1 MSSYEPR
8 GNSAKPPA
16 KPSSRPLHGTRR
28 CYMLTLCTAAS
39 PGFISRFA
47 AHLVNDLKG
56 IARCLRLAAFVV
68 PLALLLTPM
77 TSHAYTCAPNKTIA
91 IALCQEGACTD
102 GFEIDH
108 ESIPDTMCG
117 RRPVV
122 RALSDEVRSS
132 FQQIAGHLD
141 QEDLSGVY
149 ELETYPDC
157 LRHGWQEEREWC
169 LASATITKVSE
180 SVDPQTLNDY
190 RTEWLVKEQ
199 QARRSA
205 MFRHWRRPVVFI
217 LLTIF
222 SLGWSWLLVILMPSL
237 RKYTGYLLILAI
249 PIQLFVYYLFFLYR
263 SSFFAVWVPVW
274 NQLALVCGFLILL
287 AIPSQ
292 LGFLIWRKFKTKPRT
307 S

>member
-1 MSSYEPR
+1 MSANGLHPEGLVSPLGSEVANGFVAGDRTRPQCR
-8 GNSAKPPA
+8 NRSA
-16 KPSSRPLHGTRR
+16 
-28 CYMLTLCTAAS
+28 
-39 PGFISRFA
+39 
-47 AHLVNDLKG
+47 
-56 IARCLRLAAFVV
+56 RLAALAVA
-68 PLALLLTPM
+68 LALISTP
-77 TSHAYTCAPNKTIA
+77 TEVHAYTCAPDKTIA

-141 QEDLSGVY
+141 QKDLSGVY

-157 LRHGWQEEREWC
+157 LGRGWQEKREWC
-169 LASATITKVSE
+169 LATATITKVSE
-180 SVDPQTLNDY
+180 SIDPQTLNDY

-205 MFRHWRRPVVFI
+205 MFRHWGRPVVFI

-292 LGFLIWRKFKTKPRT
+292 LGFLIWKKFKTKPRT